1 MTRITVADLGHA
13 SCFSMGS
20 LQSDARRKVAALH
33 HNRGLSLER
42 AGRYREAAEAYAEA
56 VRLDPDDA
64 DAQVK
69 LGLVLRELGRDE
81 EANRAFLSALKLRS
95 SPAFDGH

>member
-1 MTRITVADLGHA
+1 MP
-13 SCFSMGS
+13 S
-20 LQSDARRKVAALH
+20 LHSDVKRRFAAFH

-64 DAQVK
+64 DAQIK

-81 EANRAFLSALKLRS
+81 EANLAFLSAIRLRR
-95 SPAFDGH
+95 AFRGH